1 MKVTFTT
8 NAPISDVALENLE
21 NFLSKFFTK
30 HPDKLKIIKGEQNG

>member
-1 MKVTFTT
+1 MKVTVTT
-8 NAPISDVALENLE
+8 DAPLSNIALGNLE

>member
-1 MKVTFTT
+1 MKVKVTT
-8 NAPISDVALENLE
+8 SVPLSDVALGNLE

>member
-1 MKVTFTT
+1 MNVTITT
-8 NAPISDVALENLE
+8 DAPISNIALGNLE

>member
-1 MKVTFTT
+1 MKVTVTT

>member
-1 MKVTFTT
+1 MKVTVTT
-8 NAPISDVALENLE
+8 NAPISDVALGNLE

>member
-1 MKVTFTT
+1 MKVTVKT
-8 NAPISDVALENLE
+8 NAPLSDVALGNLE

>member
-1 MKVTFTT
+1 MKVTVTI
-8 NAPISDVALENLE
+8 NVPLSDVALGNLE

>member
-1 MKVTFTT
+1 MKVTVTT
-8 NAPISDVALENLE
+8 NVPLSDVALGNLE